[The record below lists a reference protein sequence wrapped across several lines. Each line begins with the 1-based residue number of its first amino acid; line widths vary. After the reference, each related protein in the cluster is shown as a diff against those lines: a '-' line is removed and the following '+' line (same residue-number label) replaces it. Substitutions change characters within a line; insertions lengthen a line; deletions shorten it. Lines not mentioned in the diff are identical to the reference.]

1 MGASAVRAL
10 RTSIENWRMPEITDY
25 VSESIERVRNFPN
38 EHDVPS

>member
-1 MGASAVRAL
+1 MFASAVRAL

-25 VSESIERVRNFPN
+25 TSASIERVRNFPN